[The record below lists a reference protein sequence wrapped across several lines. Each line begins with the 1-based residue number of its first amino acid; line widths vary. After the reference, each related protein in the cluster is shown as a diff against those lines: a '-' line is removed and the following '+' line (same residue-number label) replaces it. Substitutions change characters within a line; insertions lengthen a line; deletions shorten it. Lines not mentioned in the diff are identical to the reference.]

1 MVSAW
6 HASLMFP
13 YCHWNVVYN
22 KHLCTAFV
30 CAFAKQAGSCCT
42 VVQSHVLNRYVKD
55 LKWFRNVSSVD
66 KNVLDFY
73 KIQECTTFFR
83 LRQDKNRDK
92 KENILHQ
99 IELSAVSPWY
109 WASLLSL
116 LWIDCPWL
124 FFPVKFIKT
133 SNISRKEL
141 MSSWTT

>member
-1 MVSAW
+1 M
-6 HASLMFP
+6 
-13 YCHWNVVYN
+13 
-22 KHLCTAFV
+22 

-99 IELSAVSPWY
+99 IELSAVSPW
-109 WASLLSL
+109 
-116 LWIDCPWL
+116 C
-124 FFPVKFIKT
+124 
-133 SNISRKEL
+133 
-141 MSSWTT
+141 